1 MPNALQLGQRQLPLH
16 KVLQHLT
23 TSPALFQYLR
33 LSIIEET
40 LVQWQQSPEYQTI
53 YSEAELSELYHQI
66 SQITKSPQGDP
77 GQVEAFKR
85 SLTLKKYQQVQWGHR
100 IPSYF
105 LVRKR
110 SLDRAIFSAIQ
121 IDNLGMA
128 QELYLRVKDRRQ
140 SFDKLARLYSQGAEA
155 KLGGV
160 LGPIPVER
168 IHPQI
173 VYHLSSLKP
182 GELSPLFQLDNF
194 HIFVRLEQW
203 LPAKF
208 DDDIKGRLM
217 EELFEQWLQS
227 EISNRISSLEVTEL
241 GMMPERRDAIDI
253 SEDPQPQLARVR
265 EIDRSQ
271 PAVAQQQPEIIDI
284 EIVSDGTVPA
294 TPQLQP
300 VAKVDAGI
308 SFFPP
313 LAEEPGPPLTT
324 TLEASPPQLSAP
336 IDLSITIEPEQPT
349 QTIPAQDPDRDR
361 HFGQRIVAFCIFF
374 ALFLGGGLGMFYFLN
389 TLVGPNG
396 VQVEHQK

>member
-40 LVQWQQSPEYQTI
+40 LVRWQQSPEYQTI

-66 SQITKSPQGDP
+66 SQITQLPQSDP

-194 HIFVRLEQW
+194 HVFVRLEQW

-253 SEDPQPQLARVR
+253 SEDRQPQLPNVL

-271 PAVAQQQPEIIDI
+271 PAVAQPQPEIIDV
-284 EIVSDGTVPA
+284 EIVSEGTVPA
-294 TPQLQP
+294 TPPLQP
-300 VAKVDAGI
+300 LTKIDAGI

-313 LAEEPGPPLTT
+313 AAEEPTQPLTSMP
-324 TLEASPPQLSAP
+324 EASQPKLYER
-336 IDLSITIEPEQPT
+336 IDRTITVTPEPST
-349 QTIPAQDPDRDR
+349 QTIPTAEPNHYQR
-361 HFGQRIVAFCIFF
+361 FGQQLVAFCVFF
-374 ALFLGGGLGMFYFLN
+374 ALFLGGGFGVIYLLN

-396 VQVEHQK
+396 VWVEHQK

>member
-1 MPNALQLGQRQLPLH
+1 MPNALQVGQRQLPLQ

-40 LVQWQQSPEYQTI
+40 LVRWQQSPEYQTI

-66 SQITKSPQGDP
+66 SQITKLPHSDP
-77 GQVEAFKR
+77 GKVEAFKR
-85 SLTLKKYQQVQWGHR
+85 SQTLQKYQQVQWGHR

-173 VYHLSSLKP
+173 AYHLSSLKP
-182 GELSPLFQLDNF
+182 GELSPLFQIDNF
-194 HIFVRLEQW
+194 HIFVRLEQL

-208 DDDIKGRLM
+208 DADTKGRLM

-227 EISNRISSLEVTEL
+227 EISNRISSLAVTEL
-241 GMMPERRDAIDI
+241 GMMAERRDAIDI
-253 SEDPQPQLARVR
+253 SEDRQPQLPSVR

-271 PAVAQQQPEIIDI
+271 PEIIDAQ
-284 EIVSDGTVPA
+284 IVSEDTVPA
-294 TPQLQP
+294 TPPLQP
-300 VAKVDAGI
+300 LTKIDAGI

-313 LAEEPGPPLTT
+313 VVEEPAPPLTNT
-324 TLEASPPQLSAP
+324 PDAAQSKLSER
-336 IDLSITIEPEQPT
+336 IDRSIPIEPEQAT
-349 QTIPAQDPDRDR
+349 KTIPAPEPDLYHR
-361 HFGQRIVAFCIFF
+361 FSQKMVAFCVFF
-374 ALFLGGGLGMFYFLN
+374 ALFLGGGLGVIYLLN

-396 VQVEHQK
+396 VRVEQQK